1 MNWEKFNPLIFL
13 MALGA
18 GGISVIPFAFFQ
30 YTTENV
36 KGLITMSQMG
46 HGSLSL
52 IKELLFRS
60 LEFAMAVF
68 AIIHIV
74 LMISLFRR
82 FNKWKKTDAYKD
94 MLNDPLKNTALLA
107 PFIAIIMTLNVF
119 IGPVRFFIQ
128 SFADNLQ
135 SFMLP
140 ALIAWGIVWIAL
152 MKFDIKLLK
161 IAFEKDFD
169 IGKIS
174 FGWLL
179 HPFALSMLTVTGT
192 GIAALAKNAS
202 IAHAAAFMSMISG
215 TMAAFLLT
223 VKLISIFKS
232 HYAAK
237 GLPERQFL
245 PSFLIVIP
253 NITLLA
259 ISAFRIGHYLEHN
272 FAMQMGPYYLLVMT
286 LAFAFETWYMLFG
299 LSLLKD
305 YFTKYFFKKEF
316 YVSQWGL
323 VCPVVAY
330 AVLGSFVYK
339 VFVPSVLLYLTILG
353 TTLVAILLFII
364 LFIRQGRCSGILS
377 KNGIDCL
384 S

>member
-1 MNWEKFNPLIFL
+1 

-18 GGISVIPFAFFQ
+18 GGISVIPFAIFQ
-30 YTTENV
+30 YTTEHG
-36 KGLITMSQMG
+36 KGLVTLSQMG

-52 IKELLFRS
+52 INELLFRF
-60 LEFAMAVF
+60 LEVAMAVF

-74 LMISLFRR
+74 LMVGLFKK
-82 FNKWKKTDAYKD
+82 FNKWKKTDAYKE
-94 MLNDPLKNTALLA
+94 MLKDPLKNTALLA
-107 PFIAIIMTLNVF
+107 PFVAISMTLNVF
-119 IGPVRFFIQ
+119 IGPIRFFIQ

-135 SFMLP
+135 AVMLP
-140 ALIAWGIVWIAL
+140 ALIVWGIIWVAL

-161 IAFEKDFD
+161 IAFEEDFD

-192 GIAALAKNAS
+192 GIAALAKNVS
-202 IAHAAAFMSMISG
+202 IAHAAAFMSMVSG

-223 VKLISIFKS
+223 VKVISIFKS

-237 GLPERQFL
+237 GLPEKQFL
-245 PSFLIVIP
+245 PSFLMVIP
-253 NITLLA
+253 NVTLLA
-259 ISAFRIGHYLEHN
+259 ISAFRIGHYLEHH
-272 FAMQMGPYYLLVMT
+272 FEMQMGPYFLLVMT
-286 LAFAFETWYMLFG
+286 LAFAFETWYLLFG

-323 VCPVVAY
+323 VCPIVAY
-330 AVLGSFVYK
+330 AVLGSFVYN
-339 VFVPSVLLYLTILG
+339 VFVPSTLLYLTILG
-353 TTLVAILLFII
+353 TTFIAILLFTI

-377 KNGIDCL
+377 KKGIDCL

>member
-1 MNWEKFNPLIFL
+1 MNLKKFNPLMFL

-30 YTTENV
+30 YTTEHGA
-36 KGLITMSQMG
+36 GLVTLSQMG
-46 HGSLSL
+46 HGSLSI

-60 LEFAMAVF
+60 LEFAMAIF

-74 LMISLFRR
+74 LMVGLFKR
-82 FNKWKKTDAYKD
+82 FNKWKKTDAYKE
-94 MLNDPLKNTALLA
+94 MLKDPLKNTAILA

-119 IGPVRFFIQ
+119 VGPIRFFIQ

-140 ALIAWGIVWIAL
+140 ALIAWGIIWIAL
-152 MKFDIKLLK
+152 MKFDMKLLK
-161 IAFEKDFD
+161 ISFEEDFD
-169 IGKIS
+169 VGKIS

-192 GIAALAKNAS
+192 GIAALAKSAS
-202 IAHAAAFMSMISG
+202 VAHTAAFMSMVSG

-259 ISAFRIGHYLEHN
+259 ISAFRIGHYLENN
-272 FAMQMGPYYLLVMT
+272 FAMHMGPYFLLVMT
-286 LAFAFETWYMLFG
+286 IAFAFETWYLLFG
-299 LSLLKD
+299 LTLLKD

-323 VCPVVAY
+323 VCPIVAY

-339 VFVPSVLLYLTILG
+339 VFVPNALLYLTILG
-353 TTLVAILLFII
+353 TTLVAVLLFII
-364 LFIRQGRCSGILS
+364 LFIRQARCSGILS
-377 KNGIDCL
+377 KNGMDCM

>member
-1 MNWEKFNPLIFL
+1 

-18 GGISVIPFAFFQ
+18 GGISVIPFAIFQ
-30 YTTENV
+30 YTTEHG
-36 KGLITMSQMG
+36 KGLVTISQMG

-52 IKELLFRS
+52 INELLFRF
-60 LEFAMAVF
+60 LEVAMAVF

-74 LMISLFRR
+74 LMVGLFKK
-82 FNKWKKTDAYKD
+82 FNKWRKTDAYKE
-94 MLNDPLKNTALLA
+94 MLKDPLKNTALLA
-107 PFIAIIMTLNVF
+107 PFVAISMTLNVF
-119 IGPVRFFIQ
+119 IGPIRFFIQ

-135 SFMLP
+135 AVMLP
-140 ALIAWGIVWIAL
+140 ALIVWGIIWVAL
-152 MKFDIKLLK
+152 MRFDIKLLK
-161 IAFEKDFD
+161 IAFEEDFD
-169 IGKIS
+169 ISKIS

-179 HPFALSMLTVTGT
+179 HPFALTMLTVTGT
-192 GIAALAKNAS
+192 GIAALAKDAS
-202 IAHAAAFMSMISG
+202 IAHTAAFMSMTSG

-223 VKLISIFKS
+223 VKVISIFKS

-237 GLPERQFL
+237 GLPEKQFL
-245 PSFLIVIP
+245 PSFLMVIP
-253 NITLLA
+253 NVTLLA
-259 ISAFRIGHYLEHN
+259 ISAFRIGHYLEQH
-272 FAMQMGPYYLLVMT
+272 FAMHMGPYFLLVMT
-286 LAFAFETWYMLFG
+286 LAFAFETWYLLFG

-323 VCPVVAY
+323 VCPIVAY
-330 AVLGSFVYK
+330 AVLGSFVYA
-339 VFVPSVLLYLTILG
+339 VFVPSLLLYLTILAA
-353 TTLVAILLFII
+353 TFVAILLFTI

>member
-1 MNWEKFNPLIFL
+1 MNLEKFNPLLFL

-18 GGISVIPFAFFQ
+18 GGISVIPFAIFQ
-30 YTTENV
+30 YMTEHGA
-36 KGLITMSQMG
+36 GLVTLSQLG

-52 IKELLFRS
+52 INEILFRF
-60 LEFAMAVF
+60 LEVAMAVF

-74 LMISLFRR
+74 LMVGLFKK
-82 FNKWKKTDAYKD
+82 FNKWRKTGAYKE
-94 MLNDPLKNTALLA
+94 MLKDPLKNTALLA
-107 PFIAIIMTLNVF
+107 PFVAISMTLNVF
-119 IGPVRFFIQ
+119 IGPIRFFIQ

-135 SFMLP
+135 LVMFP
-140 ALIAWGIVWIAL
+140 ALVVWGIIWIAL

-161 IAFEKDFD
+161 IAFEADFD
-169 IGKIS
+169 VGKIS

-202 IAHAAAFMSMISG
+202 IAHTAAFMSMVSG

-223 VKLISIFKS
+223 VKVISIFKS

-237 GLPERQFL
+237 GLPEKQFL
-245 PSFLIVIP
+245 PSFLMVIP
-253 NITLLA
+253 NVTLLA

-272 FAMQMGPYYLLVMT
+272 FAMHMGPYFLLVMI
-286 LAFAFETWYMLFG
+286 LAFAFETWYLLFG

-305 YFTKYFFKKEF
+305 YFTKYFFRKEF

-323 VCPVVAY
+323 VCPMVAY
-330 AVLGSFVYK
+330 AVLGSFVYA
-339 VFVPSVLLYLTILG
+339 VFVPSLLFSITVLG
-353 TTLVAILLFII
+353 TTLVAILLFTI
-364 LFIRQGRCSGILS
+364 LFIRQMRCSGILS
-377 KNGIDCL
+377 KNGVDCL